1 MNTAEYS
8 GYLPELCPIWTA
20 SATYSPSNPG
30 RIYWWNSRYESSPKD
45 RLKDFYRWSAIN
57 WRRNSYDK
65 FDCRA
70 TSGVTTTAQSITHST
85 TTTLS
90 SGTYQLVQHE
100 ILTSRASSYEV
111 LEFLGQGT
119 FGQVAKCLKR
129 DTNEIVAIKILKNH
143 PDYIRQGQIEARN
156 LKRLSMEDTDRF
168 NCVRWYESFQ
178 HKSHICLV
186 FEMLGQSLYD
196 FMQDRNF
203 SPLRLACVRHILQQ
217 VAKALT
223 KLKSLGIIHT
233 DLKPENIMLVDPVH
247 QPSRI
252 KVIDFGSA
260 THVSE
265 AVCCS
270 YLQSRFYRSPEIIL
284 GLPFCEAIDM
294 WSLGCVAAELFLGWP
309 LYPGHSEYDQVRY
322 ISETQGPPP
331 EYLLSAGSKTGN
343 YFNRWPDSTYPLWS
357 LKTLAEIEAEM
368 GVKSKETRKFIFRS
382 LDDMVNI
389 AGLDATDLLDEKVDR
404 HEFVDL
410 LKGMLTLDGDE
421 RITPLQALS
430 HPFLAH
436 LGQSTYVDHRDNI
449 ISHATVHDSQVSN
462 SFPSHPPRS
471 KRLPVF
477 AQMTHRLCTFS
488 EQASA
493 VPVALNMGTHHG
505 SGQQNDGE
513 PS

>member
-30 RIYWWNSRYESSPKD
+30 RIYWWNSRYECSPKD

-70 TSGVTTTAQSITHST
+70 TSGVTTTAQSTTHST

-168 NCVRWYESFQ
+168 NCVR
-178 HKSHICLV
+178 C
-186 FEMLGQSLYD
+186 
-196 FMQDRNF
+196 
-203 SPLRLACVRHILQQ
+203 
-217 VAKALT
+217 
-223 KLKSLGIIHT
+223 
-233 DLKPENIMLVDPVH
+233 
-247 QPSRI
+247 
-252 KVIDFGSA
+252 
-260 THVSE
+260 
-265 AVCCS
+265 
-270 YLQSRFYRSPEIIL
+270 SPEIIL

-389 AGLDATDLLDEKVDR
+389 AGLDATDLLDR

-436 LGQSTYVDHRDNI
+436 LGQSTY
-449 ISHATVHDSQVSN
+449 
-462 SFPSHPPRS
+462 HPPRS

-493 VPVALNMGTHHG
+493 VPVALNMGTHHS

>member
-30 RIYWWNSRYESSPKD
+30 RIYWWNSRYECSPKD

-70 TSGVTTTAQSITHST
+70 TSGVTTTAQSTTHST

-203 SPLRLACVRHILQQ
+203 SPLRLACVRPILQQ

-247 QPSRI
+247 QPGRI

-389 AGLDATDLLDEKVDR
+389 AGLDATDLLDR

-436 LGQSTYVDHRDNI
+436 LGQSTY
-449 ISHATVHDSQVSN
+449 
-462 SFPSHPPRS
+462 HPPRS

-493 VPVALNMGTHHG
+493 VPVALNMGTHHS